1 MIAINSS
8 LINPMS
14 HRILNVPPDCDE
26 LKEFI
31 ELFKFQSEKETY
43 VRHTL
48 LHIKQKW
55 GVELSLVMDSMTPP
69 CQLLKMEN

>member
-1 MIAINSS
+1 
-8 LINPMS
+8 MS

-43 VRHTL
+43 DLAPEKRT
-48 LHIKQKW
+48 
-55 GVELSLVMDSMTPP
+55 S
-69 CQLLKMEN
+69 